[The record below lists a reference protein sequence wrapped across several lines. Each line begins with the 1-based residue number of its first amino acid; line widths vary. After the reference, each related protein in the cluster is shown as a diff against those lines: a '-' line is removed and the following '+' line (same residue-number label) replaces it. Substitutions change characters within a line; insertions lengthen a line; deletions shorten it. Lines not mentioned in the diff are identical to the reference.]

1 MGNKNVGLINYIIIL
16 LAITISFN
24 SFWAITSA
32 FTGMV
37 RISNNIALL
46 ALITVIFIDIV
57 NEQIRNKIFF
67 NYRRMLLSILF
78 LIFIVLLFVMNFI
91 VNGTLTIGSDIATYG
106 WLIPIIL
113 LVNMIRSADINVKRI
128 ECFLLWMVVP
138 QLFLGMLQHYIK
150 RTFVP
155 IISGGKTIVN
165 TIFFL
170 NGASSNDPN
179 YLNYGAQIR
188 AFGMTDSGLTLG
200 VWALLVF
207 SISLFSKRFTK
218 KVRVFLF
225 IFSGI
230 AAFATLTRNI
240 YIACLFLLFFKILLT
255 RFKISKHLLNVVFI
269 VLFFF
274 SFIGVYISSFLYVIN
289 NYVSSFGITTFGV
302 RFQYL
307 HSVLQRLSDTSSIM
321 FGLQIKPNINNP
333 IDNGI
338 IALLVDKGVL
348 LTAAIVLLFIYI
360 YIKYINNGDNVFI
373 NDGTDLSFSS
383 FFLTFPIVSF
393 ANNVTTTY
401 GYILIIAIMLFNN
414 NRNKL

>member
-1 MGNKNVGLINYIIIL
+1 
-16 LAITISFN
+16 
-24 SFWAITSA
+24 
-32 FTGMV
+32 
-37 RISNNIALL
+37 
-46 ALITVIFIDIV
+46 
-57 NEQIRNKIFF
+57 
-67 NYRRMLLSILF
+67 MLLSILF

-138 QLFLGMLQHYIK
+138 QLFLGMLQHYMK

-155 IISGGKTIVN
+155 IVSGGKTIVN

-225 IFSGI
+225 IFSSI

-240 YIACLFLLFFKILLT
+240 YIAYLFLLCLKILLT
-255 RFKISKHLLNVVFI
+255 RFKISKHLLNVIFI

-307 HSVLQRLSDTSSIM
+307 HSVLQRLSDTSSIL

-348 LTAAIVLLFIYI
+348 LTATIVLLFIYI
-360 YIKYINNGDNVFI
+360 YIKYINNGVDAFV
-373 NDGTDLSFSS
+373 NDGVDPSFSS